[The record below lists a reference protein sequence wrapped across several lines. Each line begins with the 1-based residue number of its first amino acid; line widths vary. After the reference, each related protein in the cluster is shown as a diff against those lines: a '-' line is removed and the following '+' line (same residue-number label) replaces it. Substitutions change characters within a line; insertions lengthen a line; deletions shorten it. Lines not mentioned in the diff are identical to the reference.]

1 VPNNDQRPATND
13 LRKAILGILAM
24 IFLLGALGCLLW
36 PPSKSPGLEW
46 EAACCRIGPIL
57 AVLWLAYDD
66 LKRIPWWLW
75 IAAPIVLFIII
86 KWKIMVLFCIPILIL
101 IGLLKPRLKRR

>member
-1 VPNNDQRPATND
+1 
-13 LRKAILGILAM
+13 
-24 IFLLGALGCLLW
+24 
-36 PPSKSPGLEW
+36 
-46 EAACCRIGPIL
+46 L

-86 KWKIMVLFCIPILIL
+86 KWKFMVLLCIPILIL